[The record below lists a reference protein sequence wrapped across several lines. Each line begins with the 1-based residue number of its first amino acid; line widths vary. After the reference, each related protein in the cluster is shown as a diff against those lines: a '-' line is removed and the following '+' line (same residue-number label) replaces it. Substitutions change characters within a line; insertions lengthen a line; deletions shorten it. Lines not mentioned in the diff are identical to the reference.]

1 MERYNPQSIEKQAK
15 KWPVFTYEED
25 IYADMRRRLEGG
37 IGLRAYDWIFP
48 EVKTEYF
55 DKEIIDEYGI
65 DACRL
70 SVISTCGNKNTDK
83 NDYLKH
89 LDSTYN
95 WLSRF
100 YEAFTIESSRQFDE
114 KPWLNAIFQAYD
126 HAVLRK
132 KPNLAFA
139 LICKAFKD
147 CPPNKALTKNNLELV
162 LSAVYPFL
170 PILSRFLVE
179 KFVVKL
185 GTVNEIF
192 EKSEKFV
199 GVRFRIGEGGW
210 HREIFDKVRYEEAP
224 LVELLR
230 IKWVN
235 AAANKRQATLTSVE
249 GGKQIVFFGQ
259 N

>member
-1 MERYNPQSIEKQAK
+1 MERYNPQSIEKQAR
-15 KWPVFTYEED
+15 KWPVFTCEAD
-25 IYADMRRRLEGG
+25 IYADLRRRIEGVS
-37 IGLRAYDWIFP
+37 GLCAYDWNFP
-48 EVKTEYF
+48 EIKTEF
-55 DKEIIDEYGI
+55 FEKDIVDEYGI

-70 SVISTCGNKNTDK
+70 AVIRACGNKNTCIE
-83 NDYLKH
+83 Y
-89 LDSTYN
+89 LDSSYN

-100 YEAFTIESSRQFDE
+100 YEAFVVESSGQFDE

-132 KPNLAFA
+132 KTNLAFA

-147 CPPNKALTKNNLELV
+147 CSPNKALTKNNLELV

-179 KFVVKL
+179 KFGVKL
-185 GTVNEIF
+185 RTVNEIF

-224 LVELLR
+224 LAELLK

-235 AAANKRQATLTSVE
+235 TAANNRQASLISVE
-249 GGKQIVFFGQ
+249 GGKQIVFFNQ